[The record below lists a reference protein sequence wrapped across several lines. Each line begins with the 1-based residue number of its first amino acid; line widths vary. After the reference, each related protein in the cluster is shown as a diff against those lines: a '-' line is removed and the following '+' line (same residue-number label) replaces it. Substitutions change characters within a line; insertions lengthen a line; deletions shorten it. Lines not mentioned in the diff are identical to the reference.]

1 MQHSQAG
8 IWVMGLLDIFPC
20 GAVQMY
26 WLLIFQTIAIA
37 WVLGGG
43 RWVQRDKK
51 SFPLQRLWNSVRFVT
66 GVKNL
71 RYFWIAAT
79 MIVAPLAILVIL
91 MSIHLLI
98 ISQAGFLVT
107 SIQQSGFSAGNKVT
121 DIVGNTLQSFCNV
134 WLVGGLIHTDL
145 NGFRNIPK
153 NY

>member
-1 MQHSQAG
+1 MQK
-8 IWVMGLLDIFPC
+8 D
-20 GAVQMY
+20 
-26 WLLIFQTIAIA
+26 
-37 WVLGGG
+37 
-43 RWVQRDKK
+43 RK
-51 SFPLQRLWNSVRFVT
+51 SFPLQRLWISVRDVT

-71 RYFWIAAT
+71 RYFWIVAT

-134 WLVGGLIHTDL
+134 WLVGGLI
-145 NGFRNIPK
+145 
-153 NY
+153 